1 MFERVN
7 YMSWDEKNKTKQ
19 NKKKPLLWS
28 EVNRQ
33 DEWQILLSWS
43 GIFNNTIKQT
53 TKKQHNEIQN
63 MKENLN
69 RIQTD
74 KLQYIFNN

>member
-1 MFERVN
+1 MCERVN
-7 YMSWDEKNKTKQ
+7 YMSWDEKTKQ

-43 GIFNNTIKQT
+43 DIFNNTIKQT

-69 RIQTD
+69 RMQTD